1 MVMMVMMKMTVRKVM
16 INLQSPHHRWRSSC
30 ASSSGKTR
38 GTRYIQ
44 CGRCRTIDSH
54 DNEEE
59 EEEMEEDGD
68 DDDDDDGDDDED
80 YDVEDN
86 DDDDG
91 HFIHQLKDFSFC
103 WVSSHR
109 AHCPTKLLMIIMM
122 VVFVLVN
129 TVLLLTLVLM
139 KPLRSLSNSLNASF
153 SSCFCSTDIT
163 EVLLI
168 FLKWKIIQG

>member
-1 MVMMVMMKMTVRKVM
+1 MVMMVMKMTVRKVM

-68 DDDDDDGDDDED
+68 DDDDDDDDDDED
-80 YDVEDN
+80 YD
-86 DDDDG
+86 DDDDEEEEEEDHG
-91 HFIHQLKDFSFC
+91 GDYEVIKWNIENKIFRRKSLTAIFETSTGQL
-103 WVSSHR
+103 
-109 AHCPTKLLMIIMM
+109 
-122 VVFVLVN
+122 
-129 TVLLLTLVLM
+129 
-139 KPLRSLSNSLNASF
+139 
-153 SSCFCSTDIT
+153 
-163 EVLLI
+163 
-168 FLKWKIIQG
+168 

>member
-1 MVMMVMMKMTVRKVM
+1 MVMMVMKMTVRKVM

-68 DDDDDDGDDDED
+68 DDDGDDDED

-109 AHCPTKLLMIIMM
+109 AHCPTKLLMMIMM

-129 TVLLLTLVLM
+129 TVLLPTLVLM

>member
-1 MVMMVMMKMTVRKVM
+1 
-16 INLQSPHHRWRSSC
+16 
-30 ASSSGKTR
+30 
-38 GTRYIQ
+38 
-44 CGRCRTIDSH
+44 
-54 DNEEE
+54 
-59 EEEMEEDGD
+59 MEEDG
-68 DDDDDDGDDDED
+68 DDDDGDDDED
-80 YDVEDN
+80 YGDEDN

-109 AHCPTKLLMIIMM
+109 AHCPTKLLMMIMM

-129 TVLLLTLVLM
+129 AVLLPTLVLM

>member
-1 MVMMVMMKMTVRKVM
+1 
-16 INLQSPHHRWRSSC
+16 
-30 ASSSGKTR
+30 
-38 GTRYIQ
+38 
-44 CGRCRTIDSH
+44 
-54 DNEEE
+54 
-59 EEEMEEDGD
+59 MEEDGG

-122 VVFVLVN
+122 VVFVLAN
-129 TVLLLTLVLM
+129 TVLLPTLVLM